1 MSKQS
6 LCAGV
11 DAIEARALTGISMH
25 LVQTLTASSL
35 DVRLLWA
42 SVFLRMAGFG
52 LTNQVL
58 TLFLKSLA
66 VLETRIGVFM
76 TLTLVGDTVIS
87 YVLTWYADAVGR
99 RTVMVVGALMMF
111 VSGVVFLVSSRYYVL
126 LLAAIVGV
134 LLPSGDE
141 TGPFKLVE
149 EASIAHLTEHRHRP
163 EVFAFHGLFATAGAA
178 LGSLVC
184 GLAVDYLHLHREWD
198 LQRCYRA
205 VFVAYAAIA
214 LLKLANTAML
224 LAACEVGATEEDV
237 GLLEEEEAP
246 RMLMAAG
253 LSRDTRRILPRL
265 LVIFM
270 LDSLGYGFMPA
281 AWVVYYVKVAFAI
294 LATGLGT
301 LFFVANAIDLV
312 SSLPL
317 AYLSKRLG
325 PVRAILVT
333 QAPSAVFFVAVAAAP
348 NFAAA
353 AALLILYYSTS
364 TMDVVPRQVLLTSV
378 MPPLE
383 LTKVMGI
390 VNIAKTFARCIGP
403 AFTGKLAEHG
413 RLHYGFVING
423 GCILVADAILAWGF
437 LPLDET
443 ILAKQTQQGGEWL

>member
-1 MSKQS
+1 
-6 LCAGV
+6 
-11 DAIEARALTGISMH
+11 MH
-25 LVQTLTASSL
+25 LVQTLRASSL

-66 VLETRIGVFM
+66 VSETRIGIFM

-87 YVLTWYADAVGR
+87 YVLTWYADTIGR
-99 RTVMVVGALMMF
+99 RTVMLVGSLMMF
-111 VSGVVFLVSSRYYVL
+111 VSGVVFSVSSRYYVL

-134 LLPSGDE
+134 LSPSGDE
-141 TGPFKLVE
+141 TGPFKSVE

-184 GLAVDYLHLHREWD
+184 GLAVDYLHLQRQWD
-198 LQRCYRA
+198 LQHCYRA

-214 LLKLANTAML
+214 LLKLANTAL
-224 LAACEVGATEEDV
+224 LSGACEVGATEEDLR
-237 GLLEEEEAP
+237 LLEDDGEAP
-246 RMLMAAG
+246 RLSMTAG
-253 LSRDTRRILPRL
+253 LSRETRRVLPRL

-294 LATGLGT
+294 SATGLGT
-301 LFFVANAIDLV
+301 LFFFTNAIDSV
-312 SSLPL
+312 SSLPS

-325 PVRAILVT
+325 PVRAMLVT
-333 QAPSAVFFVAVAAAP
+333 QAPSAVFFITVAAAP

-353 AALLILYYSTS
+353 AALLVLYYSTS

-437 LPLDET
+437 LHLDEE
-443 ILAKQTQQGGEWL
+443 ILTKSRGA